1 MWVSVCVF
9 ISMHF
14 ATCVQWTLNI
24 HFHCAIKQY
33 KIILQMIIFSRPSC
47 THTHEH
53 LDIPGALDCKSGII
67 NANNIL
73 AACIH
78 HKMGHANKTITN
90 EMKWLYYRT
99 IYKVGIPWCVCVYHA
114 KIALQFWKMNRWLGE
129 CDTEK
134 RNCGVR
140 SCVGGLLS
148 SNTISANECNELSR
162 AMNTWSHPSLY
173 LNRKCIWKNR
183 VFIHWKTDLVH
194 GWKLW

>member
-99 IYKVGIPWCVCVYHA
+99 IYKVGIPWCVCVCVSCENC
-114 KIALQFWKMNRWLGE
+114 IAILKDE
-129 CDTEK
+129 
-134 RNCGVR
+134 
-140 SCVGGLLS
+140 
-148 SNTISANECNELSR
+148 
-162 AMNTWSHPSLY
+162 SLAWWMWH
-173 LNRKCIWKNR
+173 RKK
-183 VFIHWKTDLVH
+183 
-194 GWKLW
+194 KLWSALVRGWITFFEYNKCQRV